1 MPRPL
6 LICDADEVLVQFG
19 AAFRTYVANRGWHL
33 RFDSFAL
40 HGNVRSVETGT
51 LADKETV
58 SGLLADFFE
67 DAVESCPA
75 VPGAA
80 DALARISGRADVII
94 LTNAP
99 AAQRARREASLAK
112 LGMAYPVFANDGLK
126 GPRVAEM
133 VADRGYPAAFVDDIP
148 HHHTSVAEKA
158 GHVHR
163 LHLVADPEL
172 RLLLPKATDAH
183 ARIDD
188 WHVALPHLEAI
199 LFG

>member
-19 AAFRTYVANRGWHL
+19 TAFRAYVALHGWQL

-40 HGNVRSVETGT
+40 FGNIRHAETG
-51 LADKETV
+51 AIAAQETV
-58 SGLLADFFE
+58 SKLVGDFFE
-67 DAVESCPA
+67 EAVETCPA
-75 VPGAA
+75 VPGAS
-80 DALARISGRADVII
+80 DALARISSRADVVI

-126 GPRVAEM
+126 GPRVAEL
-133 VADRGYPAAFVDDIP
+133 VANRNYPTAFVDDIP

-158 GHVHR
+158 AHVHR

-172 RLLLPKATDAH
+172 RLLLPKASDAH

-188 WHVALPHLEAI
+188 WHAALPHLEAI